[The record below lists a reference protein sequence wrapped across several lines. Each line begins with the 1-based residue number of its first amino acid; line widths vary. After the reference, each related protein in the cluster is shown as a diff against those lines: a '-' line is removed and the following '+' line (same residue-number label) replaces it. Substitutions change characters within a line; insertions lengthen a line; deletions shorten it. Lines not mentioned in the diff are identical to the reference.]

1 LEILEYIGDT
11 YWSSDYI
18 VEIQGYEKVAKFV
31 EKSLIKS
38 QADAILRSE
47 LARNVHGLIV
57 PEIFYFEE
65 GERDILVYDIPSYDS
80 ITRYG
85 REHVEKLLP
94 QLLSIMKT
102 VLHIP
107 GLSVPYMGLDDLV
120 IVNDEIRI
128 FLPLIQSFEHVESM
142 AKTGKVFAAP
152 EYFRKEITDKSTIY
166 VFGKIIHDLTS
177 NEELKRI
184 VQRMIVEEPSQRDYV
199 EEIPFQNVFG
209 SKKILTI
216 RRIHREE
223 ENQIVELVLR
233 PLPGQGF
240 IGVIGPQRIGKT
252 TMIENLQS
260 NFRQKG
266 IPFLHVTSGSDLI
279 AQTLQVCSDK
289 VSEKLV
295 SSLSYC
301 LENVCTIDTV
311 SIDVVQALTHLDN
324 VVIFVDD
331 YQEAGER
338 LKSFLR
344 RLARFDSTGKIK
356 ILAFSVEDSED
367 FHLRVELKAFDKHT
381 IKRLLDSSFLKIQN
395 QDILVDWLYAA
406 SGGLPGLIVEYLR
419 YLYEQDVLRKEHEGF
434 VFDAERLEEV
444 RVESIFV
451 ERVEKFKNSNAK
463 YLSVL
468 GQKFNLVEV
477 ETLEKLLGENIDL
490 TKLLEDGILY
500 REYNIIRFTLKQYW
514 EILYESIVEEE
525 RLELHKKLASSLAD
539 YEKKAWHLESSGNEV
554 SAAVAYLKYAME
566 LLNFYASPSVIYA
579 VLQKARKILKNR
591 ESYAYYKFLLELAE
605 RTEDENYIRDLD
617 IPDKKIYV
625 YLKSFKYYLVYD
637 YKNAVELL
645 KNSHVELGPFGNL
658 KREFLLLRS
667 EVGQAPGRKDY
678 YERAKRIM
686 EQLDENNPLHVRL
699 LIDIYIFMSVIA
711 RSNPSKALEYL
722 RKAEK
727 LALDYNVAH
736 KLPSIYNNIAVEI
749 TNTTISM
756 QYLERAVEAAENI
769 GLPARS
775 YLARLNI
782 LSHALY
788 AGKIGEFIS
797 GIAELEPKLEMLNL
811 RNEIIFA
818 QTLEAYYHSYN
829 FEVEEA
835 LEHIKRIKERYGVD
849 SSFDIFAVHFITR
862 NLPKAMEYKQSVLSS
877 EEYDESTKEI
887 VEVISAAGTE
897 EFAIKWKKYRD
908 AGSRYFRE
916 EIVAVLGN
924 ELARTVPELFKEEL
938 EYLETNYVL
947 DGALLSLAMVY
958 EGFGHYYKALGNEY
972 KSKSYYSKAIT
983 IYKDIGLE
991 NAARMLCELY
1001 GVELEKD
1008 EKEKHSKQL
1017 STLSYDLLSS
1027 LKAIDP
1033 KTEPEKLL
1041 NYFAA
1046 KVLSLIPA
1054 RSLLFRLYDKVLDK
1068 TFETSLGTADR
1079 EKPVRETLSVAP
1091 LEVYVNDK
1099 IDKNATYELWLSNQN
1114 VRFPEEYK
1122 NELLPILQLLEY
1134 SFVAVMKGTL
1144 TWLRSLID
1152 PLTKLSTR
1160 YHFSEV
1166 LQHYFEKAQSEQGE
1180 LSVVMCDIDNF
1191 KRINDTYGHLTGDA
1205 VLKEVARILRDNVR
1219 STDVVGRFGGE
1230 EFVLLFPSTGEEEAK
1245 TVVERLRRLTRD
1257 LNKFPFNITLSYGIA
1272 VYPACKVN
1280 DSEELIQKAD
1290 IALYHAKNTGKD
1302 KIVVYTEGMS
1312 GGLHA

>member
-18 VEIQGYEKVAKFV
+18 VEIEGYKKVAKFV

-38 QADAILRSE
+38 QANVILRSE
-47 LARNVHGLIV
+47 LARNVHGLLV
-57 PEIFYFEE
+57 PESFYFEE
-65 GERDILVYDIPSYDS
+65 SERDILVYDIPSYDS
-80 ITRYG
+80 ISRFG
-85 REHVEKLLP
+85 REYIEKLLP

-107 GLSVPYMGLDDLV
+107 GLSIPYIGLDDIV

-128 FLPLIQSFEHVESM
+128 FLPLIQSSEHVEKSV
-142 AKTGKVFAAP
+142 KTGRVFAAP
-152 EYFRKEITDKSTIY
+152 EYFKREITDKSTIY
-166 VFGKIIHDLTS
+166 VFGKIIYDLAS

-184 VQRMIVEEPSQRDYV
+184 AQQMIVEEPSERDYV
-199 EEIPFQNVFG
+199 EEIPFQNVLS
-209 SKKILTI
+209 SKKVLTI

-223 ENQIVELVLR
+223 ENEIFELVLS
-233 PLPGQGF
+233 PMPGQGF

-260 NFRQKG
+260 HFRQKG
-266 IPFLHVTSGSDLI
+266 IPFLHVSSGSDLI

-295 SSLSYC
+295 SNLSYC

-311 SIDVVQALTHLDN
+311 SIDVVQALTHLET

-331 YQEAGER
+331 YQEADER

-344 RLARFDSTGKIK
+344 RIARLDNTGKIK
-356 ILAFSVEDSED
+356 ILAFSIEDSED
-367 FHLRVELKAFDKHT
+367 FHLRVELKAFDKHA
-381 IKRLLDSSFLKIQN
+381 IKRLLDSSFLKIKN

-419 YLYEQDVLRKEHEGF
+419 YLYEQDILRKEHDGF
-434 VFDAERLEEV
+434 IFDTEKLEEV
-444 RVESIFV
+444 KVESILVKRV
-451 ERVEKFKNSNAK
+451 ERYTSSNAK
-463 YLSVL
+463 YLSIL
-468 GQKFNLVEV
+468 GQKFNQVEV
-477 ETLEKLLGENIDL
+477 EILEKLLGVDIDL
-490 TKLLEDGILY
+490 TGLLEDGILY

-514 EILYESIVEEE
+514 EILYDSIVEEE
-525 RLELHKKLASSLAD
+525 RLELHKKLASSLDD
-539 YEKKAWHLESSGNEV
+539 YEKKAWHLEAAGNEV
-554 SAAVAYLKYAME
+554 SAVVAYLKYAKE
-566 LLNFYASPSVIYA
+566 LLDFYASPSVVYS
-579 VLQKARKILKNR
+579 VLQKARKIIKNR
-591 ESYAYYKFLLELAE
+591 ESYAYYKFLVELAE
-605 RTEDENYIRDLD
+605 RTEDASYISNLE
-617 IPDKKIYV
+617 IPDKKIYI

-637 YKNAVELL
+637 HKKAEELL
-645 KNSHVELGPFGNL
+645 KNSNVNLGPFGNL

-667 EVGQAPGRKDY
+667 QAEQALGRKDY

-686 EQLDENNPLHVRL
+686 QQLDENNPLHVRL
-699 LIDIYIFMSVIA
+699 LIDVYIFISVIA

-727 LALDYNVAH
+727 LALDYNIAH
-736 KLPSIYNNIAVEI
+736 KLPSIYNNLAVEI

-775 YLARLNI
+775 YLAKLNM

-788 AGKIGEFIS
+788 AGKIGEFVS

-818 QTLEAYYHSYN
+818 QILEAYYHSYN

-835 LEHIKRIKERYGVD
+835 LEHIERVKARYGVD
-849 SSFDIFAVHFITR
+849 TSFDIFAVHFITR
-862 NLPKAMEYKQSVLSS
+862 NLNKSLEYVQSVLSS

-887 VEVISAAGTE
+887 VEVISAVGTE
-897 EFAIKWKKYRD
+897 EFATKWKKYRD

-916 EIVAVLGN
+916 EIVAVLGY

-947 DGALLSLAMVY
+947 DGSLLSLAMVY

-983 IYKDIGLE
+983 MYKDIGLG
-991 NAARMLCELY
+991 NAVRTLCELY
-1001 GVELEKD
+1001 GVELGKD
-1008 EKEKHSKQL
+1008 EQELQSKQL
-1017 STLSYDLLSS
+1017 SRLSYDLLSS

-1046 KVLSLIPA
+1046 KILLLIPA
-1054 RSLLFRLYDKVLDK
+1054 KSLLFKLYDKVLDK
-1068 TFETSLGTADR
+1068 TFETSLGTPDK
-1079 EKPVRETLSVAP
+1079 EKPVGETLSVAP
-1091 LEVYVNDK
+1091 LEVYVSDK
-1099 IDKNATYELWLSNQN
+1099 IDKNAVYELWLSNKK

-1122 NELLPILQLLEY
+1122 KELLPMLQLLEY

-1152 PLTKLSTR
+1152 PLTKLYTR

-1191 KRINDTYGHLTGDA
+1191 KKINDTYGHLTGDE

-1219 STDVVGRFGGE
+1219 SVDVVGRFGGE

-1257 LNKFPFNITLSYGIA
+1257 LDKFPFKITLSYGIA

-1280 DSEELIQKAD
+1280 DPEELIQKAD